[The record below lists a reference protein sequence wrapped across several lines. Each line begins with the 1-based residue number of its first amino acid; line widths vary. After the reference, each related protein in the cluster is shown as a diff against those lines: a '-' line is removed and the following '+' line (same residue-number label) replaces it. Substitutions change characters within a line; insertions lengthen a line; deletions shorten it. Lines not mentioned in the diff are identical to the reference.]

1 MNRGMFHPSKGLD
14 GDVIGQIESFHCVAE
29 CRDRLSVEETPRGGR
44 QMTINPLQVARSGA
58 FASLCFPSTWSPG
71 VYLRSSIRQELGGG

>member
-29 CRDRLSVEETPRGGR
+29 CRDRLSVEETPRGG
-44 QMTINPLQVARSGA
+44 QADDD
-58 FASLCFPSTWSPG
+58 
-71 VYLRSSIRQELGGG
+71 